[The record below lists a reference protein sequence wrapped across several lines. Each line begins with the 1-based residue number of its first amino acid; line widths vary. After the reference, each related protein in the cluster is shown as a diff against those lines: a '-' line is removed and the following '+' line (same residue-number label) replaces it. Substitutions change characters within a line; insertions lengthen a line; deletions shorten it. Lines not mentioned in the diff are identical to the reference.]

1 MNNQVS
7 NVFNQPPA
15 LENYN
20 IFETDTVLR
29 ESLNQAG
36 GEWAVEISSIFGEVC
51 GRAEV
56 LKLGEL
62 ANKFTPVLKTHDRF
76 GNRIDEVEFHPAYHE
91 LMKLGVEN
99 EVNSLAWTGEKH
111 GRFAARAAL
120 MFIRH
125 QIEEGTSCPLT
136 MTFAVVPS
144 LKIQPEIAD
153 EWLPKILSNEYD
165 SRFIPAKE
173 KRGALFGMAM
183 TERQGG
189 SDVRANTSFAKPL
202 SERGAGQVYEIT
214 GHKWFCSAPM
224 CDAFLVLAQTEHGI
238 SCFLLPRFKPDGTKN
253 SFYIQRLK
261 DKLGNKSNA
270 SSEIEFHS
278 AWARMIGEEG
288 RGVANI
294 MEMVR
299 HTRLDCSIGSAAT
312 MRKAVAEAIH
322 HCRHRSTFGKR
333 LIKNDLMKN
342 VLADLALE
350 SEAATAFAFRLAQS
364 FDEAET
370 NENEKLFSRIA
381 TAIGKFWICKRAT
394 SAVGEAMEC
403 LGGNGYVEE
412 SPLPRLY
419 RDIPV
424 NSIWEGSGNVQCLD
438 VLRSRQKEPDSLET
452 VFEELKT
459 AMGANSFYDYYVQKL
474 KRELAET
481 ANLEFRARRLV
492 EMLAL
497 GIQASI
503 LIKNSPNYVS
513 ETFCQSRLNETGFTF
528 GTLTALDN
536 LENIIYRSL
545 PEI

>member
-1 MNNQVS
+1 
-7 NVFNQPPA
+7 
-15 LENYN
+15 
-20 IFETDTVLR
+20 
-29 ESLNQAG
+29 
-36 GEWAVEISSIFGEVC
+36 
-51 GRAEV
+51 
-56 LKLGEL
+56 
-62 ANKFTPVLKTHDRF
+62 
-76 GNRIDEVEFHPAYHE
+76 
-91 LMKLGVEN
+91 
-99 EVNSLAWTGEKH
+99 
-111 GRFAARAAL
+111 
-120 MFIRH
+120 
-125 QIEEGTSCPLT
+125 
-136 MTFAVVPS
+136 
-144 LKIQPEIAD
+144 
-153 EWLPKILSNEYD
+153 
-165 SRFIPAKE
+165 
-173 KRGALFGMAM
+173 
-183 TERQGG
+183 
-189 SDVRANTSFAKPL
+189 
-202 SERGAGQVYEIT
+202 
-214 GHKWFCSAPM
+214 
-224 CDAFLVLAQTEHGI
+224 
-238 SCFLLPRFKPDGTKN
+238 
-253 SFYIQRLK
+253 
-261 DKLGNKSNA
+261 
-270 SSEIEFHS
+270 
-278 AWARMIGEEG
+278 
-288 RGVANI
+288 
-294 MEMVR
+294 
-299 HTRLDCSIGSAAT
+299 

-333 LIKNDLMKN
+333 LIKHDLMKN